1 MCKGSFNSVSK
12 EFQGSFNSVL
22 RKLQEFFN
30 KVSRVFQDFKI
41 EGCIKGVLIG
51 FQEYMK
57 GNSREASNEFQG
69 CTFQGYLKK
78 FQRSWSGA
86 SSRIECNFGS
96 NCILV

>member
-1 MCKGSFNSVSK
+1 MFKERFKCILKKSVKG
-12 EFQGSFNSVL
+12 
-22 RKLQEFFN
+22 
-30 KVSRVFQDFKI
+30 VSRKI

-51 FQEYMK
+51 FQ
-57 GNSREASNEFQG
+57 GNSREASNDFQG

-86 SSRIECNFGS
+86 SSRIECNFAS